1 MFVQS
6 VENRQFKHIQ
16 HPIHVI
22 IIINK
27 LEAAMV
33 KDDQSYQIEL
43 PRIEII
49 IIQIIQII
57 LIVEGH
63 QHLTI
68 NRDTCYI
75 LYFA

>member
-22 IIINK
+22 IIINNK

-33 KDDQSYQIEL
+33 KDDQ
-43 PRIEII
+43 
-49 IIQIIQII
+49 
-57 LIVEGH
+57 
-63 QHLTI
+63 
-68 NRDTCYI
+68 
-75 LYFA
+75 